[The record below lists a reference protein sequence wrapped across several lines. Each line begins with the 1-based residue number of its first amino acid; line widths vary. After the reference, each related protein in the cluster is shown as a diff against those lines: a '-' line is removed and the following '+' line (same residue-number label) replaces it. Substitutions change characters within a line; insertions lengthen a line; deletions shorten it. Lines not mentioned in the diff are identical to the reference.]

1 MAYVFGFVSALCL
14 VITALSGQ
22 FARLMVR
29 AHRRYIGG
37 LK

>member
-1 MAYVFGFVSALCL
+1 MAYAFGFVSAVCL
-14 VITALSGQ
+14 VIAALSGQ